1 MGRRGIEMASSHII
15 RKLAF
20 PLCLLLIWELLA
32 MAIKS
37 QFILPDLTAVLAVLL
52 SPGSDVM
59 GGGSLLDNALIS
71 LQRVGLGFL
80 AATCLAVPLGLAMGR
95 FEAISEAMG
104 GTISALRPIPPL
116 AWVPLGLAWL
126 KIGLLSMIFIIALGA
141 FFPILLST
149 MHGVQG
155 VKRSWLEAIE
165 MMGADE
171 RRILYRVV
179 LPGAAP
185 EIWSGM
191 RIGFGIAW
199 MCVVAAEMLP
209 GANSGLGNLIMY
221 AYGWGQIQVV
231 VAGMIVIGLIGLG
244 IDRLFLA
251 IEGRWFSWR
260 EYER

>member
-1 MGRRGIEMASSHII
+1 MASDRIL

-20 PLCLLLIWELLA
+20 PIGLLLIWELLA
-32 MAIKS
+32 MIIKS
-37 QFILPDLTAVLAVLL
+37 PFILPDLTSVLGVLF
-52 SPGSDVM
+52 SPRSDVM
-59 GGGSLLDNALIS
+59 GGGSLIENALVS

-80 AATCLAVPLGLAMGR
+80 AAACLAVPLGLAMGR
-95 FEAISEAMG
+95 FEAARDALE
-104 GTISALRPIPPL
+104 GTVSALRPIPPL

-126 KIGLLSMIFIIALGA
+126 KIGLLSMVFIIALGA

-155 VKRSWLEAIE
+155 VKRSWLEAIA

-171 RRILYRVV
+171 RRLLSRVV
-179 LPGAAP
+179 LPAAAP

-251 IEGRWFSWR
+251 AERRWFSWR